1 MVAWR
6 KNSHPLGRV
15 CVWKCVSGELWMWV
29 VFEIHYSITFKYGRA
44 LSTAL
49 GTALGTALPREI
61 RRDGGENKM
70 DQNYF
75 S

>member
-1 MVAWR
+1 
-6 KNSHPLGRV
+6 
-15 CVWKCVSGELWMWV
+15 MWV

-61 RRDGGENKM
+61 RREGGENKM